1 MDKQVRL
8 NSSED
13 FINIEQHFKLVAGP
27 GAGKTRFLINHL
39 TNVRSNSK
47 RLGKNRKIGCITY
60 TNSGVNTIIER
71 LNDSNNHID
80 VSTIH
85 GFLYKHVVK
94 PYLWVLKDLNFPFD
108 KLDGHEEPKHGYTFL
123 AEFKSRTKQGYL
135 KDEKELGKSLNKIKW
150 MFNEHKELQ
159 PGFYKV
165 YHKKVGKYFLNEES
179 CLKYKELCW
188 EKGIMSHDDVLYFG
202 YKLLIENQS
211 IREIIRA
218 KFPYIFIDEFQDT
231 NPIQSEILKMLGEQ
245 ETIIGVIGDPAQS
258 IFSFQG
264 ANLESFNEF
273 TLEEMVTYTITDNR
287 RSANEIIAL
296 ANHVRSDPDFEQY
309 NPDNKS
315 NGKLK
320 VLVGN
325 SIKGYSRYLES
336 YNQNTSDWCVVSYR
350 NKEAKNVTLDSSNE
364 KQAEDLDLFY
374 EDNERGKMIYFIANA
389 LEYGMQMQIKEA
401 LKFLKKAY
409 RKVETYDDRKA
420 ISDLKW
426 LLDNYSDIYEASL
439 KEFYNQ
445 YIYGRHGIKQKV
457 QRGKYKEIY
466 ERITFK
472 EFSNMINVIDDVS
485 RYKTIHKVK
494 GEEYNDVFLVL
505 TNEKEL
511 EFITSPDIK
520 NEDNRVYYV
529 AITRTIMNLFINIP
543 SLCKEKEQQLE
554 GFGFSVERVE

>member
-1 MDKQVRL
+1 MAKKVRL
-8 NSSED
+8 NSSGD

-39 TNVRSNSK
+39 SSVRSNSK
-47 RLGKNRKIGCITY
+47 RLGKNKKIGCITY

-71 LNDSNNHID
+71 LNDSSNNIE

-85 GFLYKHVVK
+85 SFLYKHVVK

-108 KLDGHEEPKHGYTFL
+108 KMDGHEEPKHGFTFL
-123 AEFKSRTKQGYL
+123 TEFKSKTKQGYL
-135 KDEKELGKSLNKIKW
+135 TEEKELGKALNKVRW
-150 MFNEHKELQ
+150 MFNENKELQ

-165 YHKKVGKYFLNEES
+165 HHKKVGKYFLKEES
-179 CLKYKELCW
+179 CLQYKELCW
-188 EKGIMSHDDVLYFG
+188 QKGIMSHDDVLYFG
-202 YKLLIENQS
+202 YQLLKENKS
-211 IREIIRA
+211 IREVIRA

-231 NPIQSEILKMLGEQ
+231 NPIQSEILKMLGEK

-258 IFSFQG
+258 IYSFQG
-264 ANLESFNEF
+264 ASIEFFSEF

-287 RSANEIIAL
+287 RSSNEIIAL
-296 ANHVRSDPDFEQY
+296 ANHVRSDTEFEQY

-320 VLVGN
+320 ILVGN
-325 SIKGYSRYLES
+325 SLMAYSQYMES
-336 YNQNTSDWCVVSYR
+336 YNKDISDWCVISYR
-350 NKEAKNVTLDSSNE
+350 NKDAKNVTMDSSKE
-364 KQAEDLDLFY
+364 KQAVDLDLFY
-374 EDNERGKMIYFIANA
+374 EDNERGRMIYFIISA
-389 LEYGMQMQIKEA
+389 LEYGVQMQVKEA
-401 LKFLKKAY
+401 LKLLKKAY
-409 RKVETYDDRKA
+409 RKVEAYDEREA

-445 YIYGRHGIKQKV
+445 YIYGRHGVKQKV

-466 ERITFK
+466 ERATFK
-472 EFSNMINVIDDVS
+472 EFSYMINIIDDVS

-511 EFITSPDIK
+511 DFITSPDIK
-520 NEDNRVYYV
+520 KEDNRVYYV
-529 AITRTIMNLFINIP
+529 AITRTMMNLFINVP
-543 SLCKEKEQQLE
+543 SLVKEKEQQLE
-554 GFGFSVERVE
+554 ALGFSVVRVE